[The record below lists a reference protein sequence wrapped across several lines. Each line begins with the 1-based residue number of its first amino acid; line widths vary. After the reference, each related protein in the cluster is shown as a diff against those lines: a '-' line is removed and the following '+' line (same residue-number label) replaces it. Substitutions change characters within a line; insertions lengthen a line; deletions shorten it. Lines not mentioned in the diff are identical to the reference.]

1 MGILKLKSNYCNS
14 TFLPTSLIIVFFP
27 SFLPLSSL
35 LSSVRF
41 NLQSI
46 WKTKKW
52 SNRIIRRHRRPRR
65 SLPRRTRRWAR
76 PRATPAPTIA
86 GSWSNK
92 DWTRCQDSDAWSRLP
107 PCPRA
112 AATLAW
118 KISHVKMFLQSFL
131 LSPLPPKNKHSS
143 IHSISSCFYE
153 RGLGVDCLILSF
165 TFLRNALDTLGISL
179 VMQWQRKFR
188 MGFIILLYLYH
199 FSQCTHNALKVRPN
213 QFFTTM
219 HGSFVSLESNIFWR

>member
-1 MGILKLKSNYCNS
+1 VIEPDYPPAPSTPPEPAPPDPSLSTAARDPRSNDRRFMIQQGLDAVPGLRRLVKAS
-14 TFLPTSLIIVFFP
+14 TMPTGGSHTSLEDITCKNVP
-27 SFLPLSSL
+27 SILPSL
-35 LSSVRF
+35 
-41 NLQSI
+41 
-46 WKTKKW
+46 
-52 SNRIIRRHRRPRR
+52 
-65 SLPRRTRRWAR
+65 
-76 PRATPAPTIA
+76 ATPP
-86 GSWSNK
+86 
-92 DWTRCQDSDAWSRLP
+92 Q
-107 PCPRA
+107 
-112 AATLAW
+112 
-118 KISHVKMFLQSFL
+118 
-131 LSPLPPKNKHSS
+131 NKHSS

-219 HGSFVSLESNIFWR
+219 HGSFVSLESNIL